1 MLTDPNRIIVA
12 LDFSDRK
19 DAISLATQLDP
30 SQCRLKVGKEMF
42 THFGPDFIRE
52 LHKMS
57 FDVFLDLKFHD
68 IPNTVAKACKAAADL
83 GVWMINC
90 HASGGLAM
98 MEQARDALTEFGE
111 DAPLFTA
118 VTVLTSMSA
127 EDLLQTGINMSV
139 ADRVKLLARLT
150 QQAGLDGIVCSAL
163 EANELRNHLGDDF
176 LLVTPGIR
184 PANSATDD
192 QKRIM
197 TPARAIA
204 SGSSYLVIG
213 RPITKADDP
222 MKSLSEISQSLS
234 QSLRT

>member
-12 LDFSDRK
+12 LDYDNQA
-19 DAISLATQLDP
+19 DALALIAKLDP
-30 SQCRLKVGKEMF
+30 TKCRLKVGKEMF
-42 THFGPDFIRE
+42 THFGPSFINQ
-52 LHKMS
+52 LHNQS
-57 FDVFLDLKFHD
+57 FEIFLDLKFHD
-68 IPNTVAKACKAAADL
+68 IPNTVAKACRAAADL

-98 MEQARDALTEFGE
+98 MQTAKDTLAEYGS

-118 VTVLTSMSA
+118 VTVLTSMSE
-127 EDLLQTGINMSV
+127 EDLQQSGITMSIPE
-139 ADRVKLLARLT
+139 RVKLLAKLT

-163 EANELRNHLGDDF
+163 EAEELRAELGPDF

-184 PANSATDD
+184 PANSSADD

-197 TPARAIA
+197 TPARAIN
-204 SGSSYLVIG
+204 SGASYLVIG

-222 MKSLSEISQSLS
+222 MKSLSAISQSIQETL
-234 QSLRT
+234 L

>member
-12 LDFSDRK
+12 LDYDNQ
-19 DAISLATQLDP
+19 AEALSLVAKLDP

-42 THFGPDFIRE
+42 THFGPAFIKE
-52 LHKMS
+52 LHSQS
-57 FDVFLDLKFHD
+57 FEIFLDLKFHD
-68 IPNTVAKACKAAADL
+68 IPNTVAKACRAAADL

-98 MEQARDALTEFGE
+98 MQTAKQALAEYGDE
-111 DAPLFTA
+111 APLFTA
-118 VTVLTSMSA
+118 VTVLTSMSQ
-127 EDLLQTGINMSV
+127 EDLQQSGISMSIP
-139 ADRVKLLARLT
+139 DRVTLLAELT

-163 EANELRNHLGDDF
+163 EAEALRAALGPDF

-184 PANSATDD
+184 PVNSAADD

-197 TPARAIA
+197 TPARAIS

-222 MKSLSEISQSLS
+222 MKSLSEISQSFQGVLN
-234 QSLRT
+234 